1 MNDPDNFLSRWS
13 RRKSEAGGHVERSE
27 ETEPGKPPGDD
38 KNSLPDKKN
47 STPPAMEVDVSRLP
61 PIESIGAETDI
72 SSFLQPGVPDELRR
86 AALRRA
92 WSADP
97 AIREFMGLTENY
109 WDAAGPDGVPGFGDL
124 DPDFDVKQM
133 ISELFGE
140 RPREHT
146 DAKTQGAQPVSSA
159 SSLETPQAGSS
170 VGQSGQ
176 TKLPASQAQDRAQ
189 DRAQD
194 QAQDKVSH
202 RSENVAPQQ
211 REAEP
216 QSAQKFVRRHGGAMP
231 Q

>member
-1 MNDPDNFLSRWS
+1 
-13 RRKSEAGGHVERSE
+13 
-27 ETEPGKPPGDD
+27 
-38 KNSLPDKKN
+38 
-47 STPPAMEVDVSRLP
+47 MEVDVSRLP

-159 SSLETPQAGSS
+159 SSVETPQAGSS

-176 TKLPASQAQDRAQ
+176 TKLPAPQ
-189 DRAQD
+189 AQD
-194 QAQDKVSH
+194 QAQDKISH

-216 QSAQKFVRRHGGAMP
+216 QSPQKFVRRHGGAMP

>member
-38 KNSLPDKKN
+38 RNSLPDNKN
-47 STPPAMEVDVSRLP
+47 STLPAMEVDVSRLP

-124 DPDFDVKQM
+124 DPDFDVKRM
-133 ISELFGE
+133 VSELFGD
-140 RPREHT
+140 RPGEDREV
-146 DAKTQGAQPVSSA
+146 KTQGVQPVSPA
-159 SSLETPQAGSS
+159 SSGETVQTEPEAEQR
-170 VGQSGQ
+170 GQEKPS
-176 TKLPASQAQDRAQ
+176 TPPAQDSM
-189 DRAQD
+189 
-194 QAQDKVSH
+194 SH
-202 RSENVAPQQ
+202 RSENVALQQ
-211 REAEP
+211 RRDES
-216 QSAQKFVRRHGGAMP
+216 QSPQKFIRRHGGAMP